1 MICPLILPCDKS
13 RPREDW
19 LDSCDLGLWFLNP
32 LRLLQRAL
40 QRALGGEAAVPQPS
54 GPWRACL
61 AAVPAWSP
69 CHYPVTFCPRA
80 FARCRANMG
89 SASYYLQLIC
99 LKAAESWCSVGP
111 SLTGGRW
118 GEVEKYLLP
127 ERRDLETQQL
137 PAATLK
143 MPEVQGMGMFSGCGS
158 TDCTIA
164 FTVPVSCLPGMLLF
178 SKMFTQTLGSS
189 FFSRRTRSKV
199 YPYIFGALC
208 VTWSKSLK
216 SQFIQKGAQ
225 SFHQA

>member
-1 MICPLILPCDKS
+1 MWSWALVSESSAATPKGLAESIGRGSSCSTSLRSLEGLPCCS
-13 RPREDW
+13 
-19 LDSCDLGLWFLNP
+19 
-32 LRLLQRAL
+32 
-40 QRALGGEAAVPQPS
+40 
-54 GPWRACL
+54 ACL
-61 AAVPAWSP
+61 EPMPLSCYLPPWG
-69 CHYPVTFCPRA
+69 FCPVPGCHGISFLLPAVDLPRS
-80 FARCRANMG
+80 CRELMLCGAIPDWWQMG
-89 SASYYLQLIC
+89 R
-99 LKAAESWCSVGP
+99 
-111 SLTGGRW
+111 GGQI
-118 GEVEKYLLP
+118 LP

-158 TDCTIA
+158 TDRTIV
-164 FTVPVSCLPGMLLF
+164 FTVPISCLPGMLLF

-189 FFSRRTRSKV
+189 FFSRRTGSKV